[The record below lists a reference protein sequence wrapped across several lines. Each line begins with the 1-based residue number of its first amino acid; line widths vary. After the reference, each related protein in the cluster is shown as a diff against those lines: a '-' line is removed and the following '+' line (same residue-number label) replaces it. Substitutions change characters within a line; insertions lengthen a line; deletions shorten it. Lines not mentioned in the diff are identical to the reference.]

1 MLVSSSTLSVTLSLA
16 LPSPQRFALSLAP
29 QWRVT
34 LATDLLRRY
43 ELTVRHL
50 EPSYV
55 IQRFLDVQRLHAL
68 TRYLERLHSQVGLA
82 AAEMS
87 VVSLEG

>member
-1 MLVSSSTLSVTLSLA
+1 M
-16 LPSPQRFALSLAP
+16 
-29 QWRVT
+29 
-34 LATDLLRRY
+34 
-43 ELTVRHL
+43 RHL